1 MNCFQQLKSEMS
13 NSRSKGVTLIEVVA
27 ALVLAATVLSST
39 LVAYGRAVKQRSL
52 AERRLVAAELADA
65 LFQQWLS
72 EDGIPMPDLD
82 SSEITEGEL
91 VAKDGS
97 QWIWKI
103 RSLGTRNGG
112 GTNVRQPYVLVKY
125 ELELIVEAREQVPR
139 QSVLRIEF
147 AGGLVLDPRL
157 STGRTEP

>member
-1 MNCFQQLKSEMS
+1 MS
-13 NSRSKGVTLIEVVA
+13 NPRSKGVTLIEVVA

-52 AERRLVAAELADA
+52 AERRLVAAELADV

-72 EDGIPMPDLD
+72 EDGISMPELD
-82 SSEITEGEL
+82 SSETTEGEL

-103 RSLGTRNGG
+103 RSLGTPKFG
-112 GTNVRQPYVLVKY
+112 GTTVRQPYVLVKY
-125 ELELIVEAREQVPR
+125 ELELIAKAREQVPR
-139 QSVLRIEF
+139 QSMLRIEF
-147 AGGLVLDPRL
+147 AGGLVSDPRL
-157 STGRTEP
+157 STGRTAP